1 MKLTVT
7 FNSFSQW
14 LISILLVGTVM
25 ETCTYIYIIPDCL
38 FPSTVNAAHNDEERE
53 DEDIC

>member
-1 MKLTVT
+1 
-7 FNSFSQW
+7 
-14 LISILLVGTVM
+14 M